1 MMELCSRC
9 KKRVAVVF
17 VTRFEG
23 GKTLNEGIC
32 LKCAKELGIK
42 PVESMIEKMG
52 LSDEDLDR
60 MDMEMDSMIN
70 GENPENENLTESDDN
85 EEETD
90 SEEKTDSSEED
101 SDGTD
106 DTDKGNA
113 PAIDFRKFFAPLTNL
128 GVQKNSDSEKTD
140 GTKEKSGTSG
150 EKKKQKRKY
159 LNMYCSNLTGLAK
172 EGKLDRVIGREREI
186 ARTVQILCRRQ
197 KTTPA

>member
-70 GENPENENLTESDDN
+70 GENPENENLTENDDN
-85 EEETD
+85 EEEKD
-90 SEEKTDSSEED
+90 SEEKPDSSEED

-140 GTKEKSGTSG
+140 GQ
-150 EKKKQKRKY
+150 KKRQGPLEKRKNRSANI
-159 LNMYCSNLTGLAK
+159 LICTAAILPDSQRK
-172 EGKLDRVIGREREI
+172 ESLIG
-186 ARTVQILCRRQ
+186 
-197 KTTPA
+197 

>member
-1 MMELCSRC
+1 MLYGNVIVGQSGGPTAAINASLAGVIRGTIENWSIGT
-9 KKRVAVVF
+9 VYGAVSY
-17 VTRFEG
+17 TH
-23 GKTLNEGIC
+23 L
-32 LKCAKELGIK
+32 
-42 PVESMIEKMG
+42 
-52 LSDEDLDR
+52 
-60 MDMEMDSMIN
+60 
-70 GENPENENLTESDDN
+70 
-85 EEETD
+85 

-197 KTTPA
+197 KNNPCLIGEPGVGKTA

>member
-60 MDMEMDSMIN
+60 MDMEMDSMIVIILSTIAAAIN
-70 GENPENENLTESDDN
+70 TEM
-85 EEETD
+85 
-90 SEEKTDSSEED
+90 K
-101 SDGTD
+101 
-106 DTDKGNA
+106 A
-113 PAIDFRKFFAPLTNL
+113 MI
-128 GVQKNSDSEKTD
+128 
-140 GTKEKSGTSG
+140 
-150 EKKKQKRKY
+150 
-159 LNMYCSNLTGLAK
+159 
-172 EGKLDRVIGREREI
+172 
-186 ARTVQILCRRQ
+186 
-197 KTTPA
+197 

>member
-9 KKRVAVVF
+9 KKRVAVIF

-60 MDMEMDSMIN
+60 MDMEMDNMIN
-70 GENPENENLTESDDN
+70 GENTENDNLTEGDDN
-85 EEETD
+85 REE
-90 SEEKTDSSEED
+90 SESEGGADSSEGDLE
-101 SDGTD
+101 STD

-128 GVQKNSDSEKTD
+128 GIQKNSD
-140 GTKEKSGTSG
+140 
-150 EKKKQKRKY
+150 
-159 LNMYCSNLTGLAK
+159 
-172 EGKLDRVIGREREI
+172 
-186 ARTVQILCRRQ
+186 
-197 KTTPA
+197 